1 MYCIDSCVLIEA
13 SRRFYAFDFF
23 SDFWWWLSQEGNK
36 GTWTSPLE
44 VYREIVENTDKKDML
59 NSWVKQNRSCFSNT
73 SKDVQ
78 RAFKDISD
86 YIVKNYTNHQ
96 ATRALRKA
104 DPWVVA
110 LALAKG
116 LTVVSFEV
124 PVNLSHSF
132 KSGKFEA
139 EVKIP
144 NLCNEFG
151 IRYINLFDM
160 IRELKVQFTI
170 KD

>member
-23 SDFWWWLSQEGNK
+23 PDFWWWLSQEGNK
-36 GTWTSPLE
+36 GIWTSPLQ
-44 VYREIVENTDKKDML
+44 VYKEIVENTNRRDTL
-59 NSWVKQNRSCFSNT
+59 NSWVEQNKSCFSNP

-78 RAFKDISD
+78 KSFKEISN
-86 YIVKNYTNHQ
+86 YIVKSYVDYQ
-96 ATRALRKA
+96 AERALKKA

-110 LALAKG
+110 LALAKD

-132 KSGKFEA
+132 KSGKFDA

-160 IRELKVQFTI
+160 LRELKVQFTI